1 METNEGI
8 NFVFSHRSGTI
19 YDRFENL
26 GGTNKKLQTEVLKK
40 LLTLLL

>member
-1 METNEGI
+1 MKTNESI

-19 YDRFENL
+19 SNCFENL
-26 GGTNKKLQTEVLKK
+26 GGTNKKLQIEVLKK